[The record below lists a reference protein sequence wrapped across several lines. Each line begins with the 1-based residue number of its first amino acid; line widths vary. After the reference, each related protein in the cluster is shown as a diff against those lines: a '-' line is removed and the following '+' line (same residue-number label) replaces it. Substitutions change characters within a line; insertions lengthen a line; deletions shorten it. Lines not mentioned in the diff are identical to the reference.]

1 MEKRLTWDEITKQYP
16 DQWVGLTDIDWEDGA
31 NVRTAV
37 VKYTGMSSGD
47 LLRMQIKDRS
57 MHATYTTPDHLAP
70 MGTVGYFG

>member
-1 MEKRLTWDEITKQYP
+1 MEQRLTWEQIEKNYP

-31 NVRTAV
+31 NIKSAIVS
-37 VKYTGMSSGD
+37 YIGMSSAD

-57 MHATYTTPDHLAP
+57 IHATYTTPDNLAP